1 MLNKELLQTNNTITS
16 GILYVQGF
24 TSFGGII
31 LDFKDGTQH
40 SVNGEQFYKVSNSK
54 VSRIR
59 LLLDEDTEI
68 SSSVN
73 IEYSDI
79 IRGYLYIVDNSKDAR
94 LNYISSM

>member
-1 MLNKELLQTNNTITS
+1 MLNKELLQSNTITS

-24 TSFGGII
+24 TSFGGVI

-59 LLLDEDTEI
+59 LRLDEDTEI

-79 IRGYLYIVDNSKDAR
+79 IRGCLYIVDNSKDAR

>member
-1 MLNKELLQTNNTITS
+1 MLNKELLQSNTITS
-16 GILYVQGF
+16 GILSVQGF
-24 TSFGGII
+24 SSFGGVI

-54 VSRIR
+54 VLRIR
-59 LLLDEDTEI
+59 LLLDEGTEI